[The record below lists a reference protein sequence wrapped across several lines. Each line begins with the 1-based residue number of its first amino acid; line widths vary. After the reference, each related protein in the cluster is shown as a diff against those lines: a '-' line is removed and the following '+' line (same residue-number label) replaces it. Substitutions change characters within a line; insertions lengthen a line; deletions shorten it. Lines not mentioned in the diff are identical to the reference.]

1 MRLAIVALA
10 LLLTVFDR
18 ARAQERMIE
27 EPLATIETAP
37 SRTAPIGT
45 RSIPALLNGA
55 ARDSLRRAFNAVD
68 AGRWEE
74 AHAVAA
80 SHALGA
86 KIIRWLD
93 MQRPAGGYGFDAIA
107 DFIARNPS
115 WPAQEI
121 LLRRAEEALST
132 SNDDARVRQW
142 FADRQPLT
150 GTGALRLAEAMQRGG
165 DRQTASQLIQMAW
178 RDLPL
183 GERQEQDILQRFAVH
198 LRAADRWARV
208 DRALWDKRFADA
220 QRLAPTI
227 EPGERALVEA
237 RIKLARDG
245 DDGADAVQT
254 VPSALRRDPGLL
266 YERARYNRR
275 HGFEPEA
282 LAIHQQPQLQF
293 GRPQIWWRERE
304 WFVRRLLRDG
314 RDREAFD
321 LASHHGLAPEHGQPH
336 AEAQFLAGWIALRR
350 LQQPDRALPSFG
362 TLYATSRFPVTLARA
377 AYWAGRAD
385 EAAGR
390 HDAARD
396 WYRKA
401 AAYPVTYYGQL
412 ALLQLPANARP
423 AAASVPAP
431 SREESAAI
439 ERSELARAARL
450 LSDIDAQDRMK
461 HFLRR
466 MVDVAQSP
474 AEHRAVA
481 QLALGL
487 GRPDIAVSV
496 AKRSAQR
503 AGVMVADEGWPVID
517 LPGGDLPERAL
528 VLATIRQESAFEADA
543 ISHAGAR
550 GLMQLMPATARGE
563 AAKLGRSDHSLLR
576 LTADPTYNITLGRSY
591 LSGLLDLYNGSPLL
605 ALAAYNAGPGR
616 AAQWIRE
623 NGDPRST
630 AVDAIDWVEMITI
643 EETRN
648 YVQRVIENQQVYR
661 GKLGHRNWV
670 AQLERDLGRNRR

>member
-1 MRLAIVALA
+1 MRPLIVILA
-10 LLLTVFDR
+10 LVVFGS
-18 ARAQERMIE
+18 AYAQERSSE
-27 EPLATIETAP
+27 EPLATIESAP
-37 SRTAPIGT
+37 SRALPLGT
-45 RSIPALLNGA
+45 RSVPALLSVA
-55 ARDSLRRAFNAVD
+55 ERDALRRAFNAVD

-74 AHAVAA
+74 AHALAA
-80 SHALGA
+80 GHPLGA
-86 KIIRWLD
+86 KIIRWFD

-115 WPAQEI
+115 WPAQET
-121 LLRRAEEALST
+121 LLRRAEEVLAT

-150 GTGALRLAEAMQRGG
+150 GTGALRLAEALQRSG
-165 DRQTASQLIQMAW
+165 DRQGAGQLIRTAW
-178 RDLPL
+178 RDMPL
-183 GERQEQDILQRFAVH
+183 GERQEQDILQRFAGY
-198 LRAADRWARV
+198 LTAADRWARV
-208 DRALWDKRFADA
+208 DRAVWDKRFSDA
-220 QRLAPTI
+220 QRLASTI
-227 EPGERALVEA
+227 EPGERALVDA
-237 RIKLARDG
+237 RIKLARDSI
-245 DDGADAVQT
+245 DGPDAVQA
-254 VPSALRRDPGLL
+254 VPAALARDPGLL

-275 HGFEPEA
+275 NGFEPEA
-282 LAIHQQPQLQF
+282 LVIHQQSQLPL

-314 RDREAFD
+314 RNREAFD
-321 LASHHGLAPEHGQPH
+321 LASRHGLSPEHGQPH
-336 AEAQFLAGWIALRR
+336 AEAQFLMGWIALRR
-350 LQQPDRALPSFG
+350 LNQPDHALTSFG
-362 TLYATSRFPVTLARA
+362 TLHATSRFPVTLARA

-412 ALLQLPANARP
+412 ALLQLPPNARP
-423 AAASVPAP
+423 AAAPIPVP
-431 SREESAAI
+431 SREERA
-439 ERSELARAARL
+439 EFDRSELARAARL
-450 LSDIDAQDRMK
+450 LSDIDETDRMK

-466 MVDVAQSP
+466 LVDVAQSP
-474 AEHRAVA
+474 AQHRAVA

-487 GRPDIAVSV
+487 GRPDLAVSV

-503 AGVMVADEGWPVID
+503 AGVMVADEGWPMID
-517 LPGGDLPERAL
+517 LPSGEAPERAL

-543 ISHAGAR
+543 VSPVGAR

-563 AAKLGRSDHSLLR
+563 AAKLGRRDHSLLR
-576 LTADPTYNITLGRSY
+576 LTSDPAYNVTLGSSY
-591 LSGLLDLYNGSPLL
+591 LSGLLGLYNGSPLL

-648 YVQRVIENQQVYR
+648 YVQRVIENQQIYR
-661 GKLGHRNWV
+661 RKLGQRNWV
-670 AQLERDLGRNRR
+670 AQLERDLGRERR